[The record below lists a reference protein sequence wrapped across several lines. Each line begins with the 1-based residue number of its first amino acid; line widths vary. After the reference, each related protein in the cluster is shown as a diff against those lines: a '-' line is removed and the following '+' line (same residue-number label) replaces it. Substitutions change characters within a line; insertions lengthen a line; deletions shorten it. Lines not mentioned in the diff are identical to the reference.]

1 MRNVPISP
9 VEVYPARCPAPLP
22 YYTHTAPKAVAVEDD
37 TETEVNTS
45 QRCPPWVRRGRRS
58 VWGGGRESE
67 AGVPFH
73 PVPHQ
78 CPKPPPSG
86 AVFIPFPISSYP
98 PPPVPGGTH
107 RGYSAPGTKTAA
119 SWSLGTWAG
128 KPWPPFLAPTES
140 GAPAPGLSDRQVL
153 RRLRS
158 WGGRGSPATDTK
170 GGSSRSLC
178 ARVQPA
184 GWGPTGTGGRGV
196 RRGRR
201 GRGLPGRGVRV
212 TLRGRGLG
220 RAPALRRPDLAAS
233 AQAERRVGSGKW
245 RCPHSPHSRPGAR
258 GDGKVPNCHTGAMPY
273 PLRSLGVGTED
284 GEGREVWGSSDVQEP
299 PARLTP

>member
-1 MRNVPISP
+1 MPCPSPLLHTHRTQSGSCRGRHGDRSQYQPAMPSLGAERAEECGGRRKRVRGGSPLPSSSSPVPQTTSLGGCIHPISHL
-9 VEVYPARCPAPLP
+9 RLP
-22 YYTHTAPKAVAVEDD
+22 TPT
-37 TETEVNTS
+37 
-45 QRCPPWVRRGRRS
+45 
-58 VWGGGRESE
+58 
-67 AGVPFH
+67 
-73 PVPHQ
+73 
-78 CPKPPPSG
+78 
-86 AVFIPFPISSYP
+86 
-98 PPPVPGGTH
+98 PVPGGTH

-178 ARVQPA
+178 ARVPPA

-201 GRGLPGRGVRV
+201 GRGLPGLGVRV

-245 RCPHSPHSRPGAR
+245 RCPHSSHSRPGAR
-258 GDGKVPNCHTGAMPY
+258 GNGKVPNCHTGAMPS

-284 GEGREVWGSSDVQEP
+284 REGREVWGSSDVQEP